1 MSGSDLLAKQQS
13 EAVVHPDAI
22 GKYRVV
28 SLIGEGGMGLVY
40 KALDPGGEAVAV
52 KLVKAN
58 LAGDATYRRRFDRE
72 ALFAARVSHPA
83 VVGVVDAGQHEG
95 IPFIVQRFVEGRSL
109 EQRIESDGPLA
120 VEAAVRLC
128 GEVAGGLEAIHA
140 EGITHRDLK
149 PGNVLIDEQGGAHIT
164 DFGLAKQRDASL
176 LTMPGQALGSMD
188 FMAPEQIR
196 GEEVS
201 ATTDVY
207 ALGCLMF
214 VCLAGEP
221 PFADRQGMTILWAH
235 LQDAPPDPCAKRSDV
250 PPGLSA
256 AVLQAMEKDAAKRPP
271 SASEYA
277 RLVAEAAG
285 LR

>member
-1 MSGSDLLAKQQS
+1 MAKQQS
-13 EAVVHPDAI
+13 GAVAHPEAI
-22 GKYRVV
+22 GQYRVV

-40 KALDPGGEAVAV
+40 KALAPGGEPVAV

-58 LAGDATYRRRFDRE
+58 LAGDATFRRRFDRE
-72 ALFAARVSHPA
+72 ARFASRVSHPA
-83 VVGVVDAGQHEG
+83 VVGVVDAGQHDG

-109 EQRIESDGPLA
+109 EQRIEGEGPLDLHS
-120 VEAAVRLC
+120 AVRVC
-128 GEVAGGLEAIHA
+128 REVADGLEAIHA
-140 EGITHRDLK
+140 EGIVHRDLK
-149 PGNVLIDEQGGAHIT
+149 PGNVLLDEQGRAHIT

-188 FMAPEQIR
+188 YMAPEQIR

-201 ATTDVY
+201 AATDVY

-235 LQDAPPDPCAKRSDV
+235 LQDDPPDPCAKRADV
-250 PPGLSA
+250 PQGFSA
-256 AVLQAMEKDAAKRPP
+256 AILQALEKEAARRPP
-271 SASEYA
+271 SASAYA
-277 RLVAEAAG
+277 QLVAEAAG
-285 LR
+285 TPPAQ